1 MNRFPH
7 DAARRA
13 AEVESEFDHA
23 RYIVVPGL
31 IWAAAILVAILGA
44 LIQPDAGAQ
53 RAAGTVP
60 TEAATVAY
68 GA

>member
-1 MNRFPH
+1 MNRFSH
-7 DAARRA
+7 DAVRRA
-13 AEVESEFDHA
+13 AEVESAFAHA

-31 IWAAAILVAILGA
+31 IWAVAILVAILGT
-44 LIQPDAGAQ
+44 LTQPDAEAE